1 LFVAA
6 RLSWLVVGVA
16 INGGPPLVIGC
27 RGSPW
32 VADRPDFREVPA
44 LRVSG
49 RAAALGVQPPG
60 PLSD

>member
-1 LFVAA
+1 
-6 RLSWLVVGVA
+6 LVVGVA